1 MLWYTA
7 AHMERSTATLWHKS
21 IAFVE
26 KILALIVILG
36 ACGYAAGSIHALMG
50 MDWTSNEAFYQFI
63 YRVLLLIIGL
73 ELARMLVTH
82 SISAVLELLSFV
94 IARKM
99 LKPDL
104 TSIDIILSVL
114 AFVALAAARH
124 YFMSGHS
131 DDMCDSEL
139 IDQEKKSK

>member
-1 MLWYTA
+1 MVYCR
-7 AHMERSTATLWHKS
+7 HMAKNTIISWHSVIATC
-21 IAFVE
+21 E
-26 KILALIVILG
+26 KILAGIVIL
-36 ACGYAAGSIHALMG
+36 AVCIYAISSASALMG
-50 MDWTSNEAFYQFI
+50 MDWAANESFYQFI

-104 TSIDIILSVL
+104 SSLDIFLSVL
-114 AFVALAAARH
+114 AFVALTAARH
-124 YFMSGHS
+124 FFIR
-131 DDMCDSEL
+131 D
-139 IDQEKKSK
+139 EKK

>member
-1 MLWYTA
+1 MHEEKA
-7 AHMERSTATLWHKS
+7 NLWHVL
-21 IAFVE
+21 IMNAE
-26 KILALIVILG
+26 KILAAVVIIG
-36 ACGYAAGSIHALMG
+36 VFVYAVASIQSLATL
-50 MDWTSNEAFYQFI
+50 DWTQNEAFYQFI

-104 TSIDIILSVL
+104 TSFDIILSVL

-124 YFMSGHS
+124 FFMREDNGR
-131 DDMCDSEL
+131 MT
-139 IDQEKKSK
+139 KSSTTSKS

>member
-1 MLWYTA
+1 MNKIFSWHTLI
-7 AHMERSTATLWHKS
+7 ATC
-21 IAFVE
+21 E
-26 KILALIVILG
+26 KILAGIVILTV
-36 ACGYAAGSIHALMG
+36 CVYAISSVSTFMG
-50 MDWTSNEAFYQFI
+50 MDWTANESFYQFI

-104 TSIDIILSVL
+104 SSLDIFLSVL
-114 AFVALAAARH
+114 AFVALTAARH
-124 YFMSGHS
+124 FFIRS
-131 DDMCDSEL
+131 DKD
-139 IDQEKKSK
+139 